1 MTSEILSEGDLSAH
15 ITSHALLGP
24 GTASVLA
31 LNINALKQ
39 SGSPYSTGVEYDSI
53 FYFL

>member
-15 ITSHALLGP
+15 ITSHTVLGL

-39 SGSPYSTGVEYDSI
+39 SGSPYGTGVECDSI
-53 FYFL
+53 FNFL